1 MERKETNVASRG
13 WRFAGREM
21 PLDRPRV
28 MGIINV
34 TPDSFSDGGRWAAT
48 DAAVAHGLALAA
60 QGADILDVGGES
72 TRPGAAAVPLEEELR
87 RVVPV
92 VRELARQTAV
102 PVSVDTS
109 KAAVA
114 RQALAAGACIV
125 NDVTAMTGDPEMPAV
140 VACHG
145 AGIVLMHMRGT
156 PRDMQCQ
163 PCYADVVAEVHAAL
177 AGHLAAARQAG
188 VAPEAMLIDPGIG
201 FGKTVR
207 HNLELL
213 AGLPKLAALA
223 PVLVGASRKRFIG
236 ELTGAPVEAR
246 LAGSLAVAIWC
257 VQQGAAVV
265 RVHDVG
271 ETCAALRVWAG
282 LASCRSGGASEQA
295 ARGC

>member
-1 MERKETNVASRG
+1 MERKQMNVAPRE
-13 WRFAGREM
+13 WRFVGRQM
-21 PLDRPRV
+21 PLNRPRV

-109 KAAVA
+109 KAGVA
-114 RQALAAGACIV
+114 RQALAAGACII
-125 NDVTAMTGDPEMPAV
+125 NDVTALTGDPDMPAV
-140 VACHG
+140 VAG
-145 AGIVLMHMRGT
+145 ANAGLVLMHMRGT

-177 AGHLAAARQAG
+177 AGYLAAARQAG
-188 VAPEAMLIDPGIG
+188 IAPEAMLIDPGIG

-213 AGLPKLAALA
+213 AGLPRLAALA

-282 LASCRSGGASEQA
+282 LASCQSGGTSEQA
-295 ARGC
+295 ASGC